1 MLNPTG
7 GVKGKQPVILDY
19 KQDPSRAG
27 GGIFVAQSQVPELKD
42 VPKGVVIRKSE
53 VDIGDS
59 KGEDSS
65 PAASTAAVSSVS
77 LLASNNNND
86 QVRAA
91 FPSSRTGSSASR
103 AVSKTT
109 RQRALPPDAFE
120 QSMFTVTSPV
130 VNYAGSFVAP
140 PPLTGGHEA
149 GVVSN
154 PATMVKV
161 TPLTAAGMSS
171 KMNVNPVMNQTES
184 SSGNVQVMNVLD
196 EVASGTSLVNFQMAD
211 DGFLE
216 GLPGG
221 MFDWGMF
228 SSFISYH
235 IDQHPL

>member
-1 MLNPTG
+1 MFNPTG

-27 GGIFVAQSQVPELKD
+27 GGIFVAQSHVPELKD

-53 VDIGDS
+53 VDTRDS
-59 KGEDSS
+59 KGEDAS
-65 PAASTAAVSSVS
+65 PAAASTAAALSVS
-77 LLASNNNND
+77 LLSSNSNND

-91 FPSSRTGSSASR
+91 FPSSRAASS

-130 VNYAGSFVAP
+130 LNYAGSFVAP
-140 PPLTGGHEA
+140 PPSTGGPEA
-149 GVVSN
+149 RVVSN

-171 KMNVNPVMNQTES
+171 KMNVNPVMNQTVS

-196 EVASGTSLVNFQMAD
+196 DVASGTSLVNFQMAD

-228 SSFISYH
+228 S
-235 IDQHPL
+235 